1 MHSCSICGDL
11 VADMDCAVTL
21 FFFLEEFINV
31 TPLIKSK
38 KTHAHHA
45 SSSNHHYYNFL
56 FFNFIFLREFK
67 SSSLIF
73 ISFSFYKRNKCLY
86 IIFKC
91 VSSFFL
97 FFNYEHYNYFLIKMT
112 LLYSALFS
120 NQIDFF
126 FFHLKIQIIAKNCQF
141 TTLGTFLIKKKCLY
155 FSFFK

>member
-1 MHSCSICGDL
+1 MCMFYYLI
-11 VADMDCAVTL
+11 L
-21 FFFLEEFINV
+21 FSFGMLFIYFFLEEFINV

-38 KTHAHHA
+38 KLTP
-45 SSSNHHYYNFL
+45 L
-56 FFNFIFLREFK
+56 TLQVQIIIFFFFFFFFFLREFK

-73 ISFSFYKRNKCLY
+73 MSFSFYKRNKCLY

-120 NQIDFF
+120 N
-126 FFHLKIQIIAKNCQF
+126 
-141 TTLGTFLIKKKCLY
+141 
-155 FSFFK
+155 